1 MISLNGRSLSYETF
15 SVNRSEYSCSGKIQ
29 QEDGCVMANQT
40 NYYYKKEETCVCT
53 GNLCNSGFTRE
64 INFIIAFS
72 CLLISL
78 VKFAI
83 WKKFQKVKKR
93 RTEKYDKENCT
104 HLLTIIMGICLSV
117 HSVLER
123 IWIKVSYL
131 SQWLSQGKR
140 GPPKES

>member
-64 INFIIAFS
+64 INFIIAFA

-78 VKFAI
+78 VKFAT
-83 WKKFQKVKKR
+83 WKKIQKEEQETSR
-93 RTEKYDKENCT
+93 E
-104 HLLTIIMGICLSV
+104 
-117 HSVLER
+117 
-123 IWIKVSYL
+123 
-131 SQWLSQGKR
+131 
-140 GPPKES
+140 